1 MFNPSTKIMELL
13 LKPSEGFAYWGFFDD
28 FQKDDSGFAMGNWIG
43 SNVPF
48 IAYEEFQ
55 LAMIFIAKHNLMND
69 WIEYSTKHA
78 EKAEEL

>member
-48 IAYEEFQ
+48 MAYEELQ
-55 LAMIFIAKHNLMND
+55 LNFFFF